1 MEFEKRAKRIEAL
14 EAIKN
19 KALSMAQEGADSLDV
34 RNFVIDAKK
43 ELAYELPD
51 QEAFDKAMKA
61 TLAYKAK
68 KGSWEIF
75 NNVKLAGEKDP
86 GFFV

>member
-1 MEFEKRAKRIEAL
+1 MDPKVRAQRVEGL

-19 KALSMAQEGADSLDV
+19 KALEMAQKGADSLEV
-34 RNFVIDAKK
+34 RNFVMDAKK

-51 QEAFDKAMKA
+51 QDAFTKAMNA

-68 KGSWEIF
+68 KGS
-75 NNVKLAGEKDP
+75 
-86 GFFV
+86 

>member
-1 MEFEKRAKRIEAL
+1 MDPDTRSKRIEAL

-19 KALSMAQEGADSLDV
+19 KALSMANQGADSLEV
-34 RNFVIDAKK
+34 RNFVVDAKK

-51 QEAFDKAMKA
+51 QEAFTKAMNA

-68 KGSWEIF
+68 KG
-75 NNVKLAGEKDP
+75 N
-86 GFFV
+86 

>member
-1 MEFEKRAKRIEAL
+1 MDAGTRQKRVEAL

-19 KALSMAQEGADSLDV
+19 KAVDMAKEGRDSFEV
-34 RNFVIDAKK
+34 RNFVTEAKK

-51 QEAFDKAMKA
+51 EEAFNKAMNA

-68 KGSWEIF
+68 KGE
-75 NNVKLAGEKDP
+75 
-86 GFFV
+86 